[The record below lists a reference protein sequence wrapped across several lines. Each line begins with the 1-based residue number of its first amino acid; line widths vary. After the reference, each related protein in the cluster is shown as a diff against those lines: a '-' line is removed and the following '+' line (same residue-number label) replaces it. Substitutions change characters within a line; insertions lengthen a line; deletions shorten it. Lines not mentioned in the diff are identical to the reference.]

1 MERRPQ
7 ELVDELRRAIAQTPD
22 SAEQKALYEKL
33 AVLEVQLAE
42 LARRQLAVQE
52 ADLQLAVA
60 NKALLGW
67 RVVIGILLAALVGL
81 VGWLIASV
89 RQAL

>member
-22 SAEQKALYEKL
+22 SKEQSALFEKL
-33 AVLEVQLAE
+33 AVLEVQLGE
-42 LARRQLAVQE
+42 LARRQLAVRE
-52 ADLQLAVA
+52 ADLQLADA

-67 RVVIGILLAALVGL
+67 RVVIGILLAALLGL
-81 VGWLIASV
+81 GAWLAASIW
-89 RQAL
+89 RAI

>member
-7 ELVDELRRAIAQTPD
+7 ELVEELRRAIAQTPD
-22 SAEQKALYEKL
+22 STEQEALFAKL
-33 AVLEVQLAE
+33 AVLEVQLGE

-52 ADLQLAVA
+52 ADRQLAEA

-67 RVVIGILLAALVGL
+67 RIAIGILLVALVGL
-81 VGWLIASV
+81 AAWLVVSI

>member
-22 SAEQKALYEKL
+22 SAEQEALYEKL
-33 AVLEVQLAE
+33 AVLEVQLGE

-52 ADLQLAVA
+52 ADLQLAEA

-81 VGWLIASV
+81 GGWLVASIW
-89 RQAL
+89 QAL

>member
-22 SAEQKALYEKL
+22 SADQKALYEKL

-42 LARRQLAVQE
+42 LARRQLAVRE
-52 ADLQLAVA
+52 ADLQLAQA

-81 VGWLIASV
+81 SAWLVASI
-89 RQAL
+89 RQAF

>member
-22 SAEQKALYEKL
+22 SAEQEALFAKL

-52 ADLQLAVA
+52 ADLQLTEAD
-60 NKALLGW
+60 KALLGW

-81 VGWLIASV
+81 SGWLVASIW
-89 RQAL
+89 QAL

>member
-22 SAEQKALYEKL
+22 SAEQEALYEKL
-33 AVLEVQLAE
+33 AVLEVQLGE

-52 ADLQLAVA
+52 ADLQLAEA

-81 VGWLIASV
+81 VGWLVASIW
-89 RQAL
+89 RAL

>member
-22 SAEQKALYEKL
+22 SADQKALYEKL

-42 LARRQLAVQE
+42 LARRQLAVRE
-52 ADLQLAVA
+52 ADLQLAQA

-81 VGWLIASV
+81 GAWLVASI
-89 RQAL
+89 RQAF